1 MAKTNILLKILK
13 QLKMKNYKSLILVLL
28 SAALLAAS
36 CKKNKVQDTRT
47 ELEKLPPITQT
58 GANTFG
64 CLVDGKA
71 WLPNGSK
78 PQTGGPNIQ
87 VYVDPAFQGGRFSI
101 TGHQYNIPGSDISV
115 GSTNCTSAGLFNLSN
130 SANVA
135 GYYKTILGS
144 MPCQISS
151 TDAGTFKTGFLS
163 ITKYDLNTGIFSG
176 TFEFKL
182 YNSQS
187 VCGDTIKITNG
198 RFDVKI

>member
-1 MAKTNILLKILK
+1 MKNIITIAALILLC
-13 QLKMKNYKSLILVLL
+13 
-28 SAALLAAS
+28 AAS
-36 CKKNKVQDTRT
+36 CKKTKPGTTLT

-71 WLPNGSK
+71 WLPNGTK
-78 PQTGGPNIQ
+78 PQTGGSNIQ
-87 VYVDPAFQGGRFSI
+87 VYVDPTFQGGRFSI
-101 TGHQYNIPGSDISV
+101 TGHQYNIPGSDISI

-130 SANVA
+130 GANVA
-135 GYYKTILGS
+135 GYYKTILGA

-151 TDAGTFKTGFLS
+151 TDPGTFKTGFLS

-187 VCGDTIKITNG
+187 LCGDTVRITNG

>member
-1 MAKTNILLKILK
+1 
-13 QLKMKNYKSLILVLL
+13 MKNYKSLILVLL

-87 VYVDPAFQGGRFSI
+87 IYVDPTFQGGAFYV
-101 TGHQYNIPGSDISV
+101 TGHQYNNFQSQITFGS
-115 GSTNCTSAGLFNLSN
+115 GGCTSGGLFDAALPLQAISYTRFLNTVNTCEFSSSN
-130 SANVA
+130 S
-135 GYYKTILGS
+135 GS
-144 MPCQISS
+144 YRQGFFNISR
-151 TDAGTFKTGFLS
+151 
-163 ITKYDLNTGIFSG
+163 YDLTNSIFSG
-176 TFEFKL
+176 TFEFTIK
-182 YNSQS
+182 SQS
-187 VCGDTIKITNG
+187 CGDTIRITNG
-198 RFDVKI
+198 RFDVKL